1 METIKT
7 MLLMTLTTLIT
18 CVKVG
23 LTSKGFKQEVLLIN
37 KIKTMLFFIYDC
49 GVNDAKVYRKRTGR
63 TDNGYNLASFD
74 EYMNRFDSIDKGI
87 LTETILLLKPNLN
100 SIING
105 ILSFDED
112 LKSFGDAN
120 EAYVRLINFNEQ
132 PLLNLGL
139 TNNEI
144 LTLRYLPVNIYGLF
158 GSEKYRYKT
167 FKQLVT
173 YFYNLLEK

>member
-7 MLLMTLTTLIT
+7 MLLTTLTSLIT

-23 LTSKGFKQEVLLIN
+23 LTSKGFKQDVLLIN
-37 KIKTMLFFIYDC
+37 KIKTTLFFIYDW
-49 GVNDAKVYRKRTGR
+49 GVDDAKVYRKITGR
-63 TDNGYNLASFD
+63 TDNGYIVEPFN

-87 LTETILLLKPNLN
+87 LKNAILLLKPNLN

-105 ILSFDED
+105 MLSFDED
-112 LKSFGDAN
+112 LKSFGDVYN
-120 EAYVRLINFNEQ
+120 SYTRLIDYNKR
-132 PLLNLGL
+132 PLMDLGL

-144 LTLRYLPVNIYGLF
+144 LTLRYLPVNIYNLF
-158 GSEKYRYKT
+158 GNKTYKYKT
-167 FKQLVT
+167 FKQVVT